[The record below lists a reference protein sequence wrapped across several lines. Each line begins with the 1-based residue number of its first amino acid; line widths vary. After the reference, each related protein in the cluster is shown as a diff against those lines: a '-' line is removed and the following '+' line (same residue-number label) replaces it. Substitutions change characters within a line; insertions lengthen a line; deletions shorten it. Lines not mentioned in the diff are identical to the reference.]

1 MTEENKQFVYKIE
14 DIFEEIPEDPEN
26 INMIIPPEV
35 AEKIGL
41 EPGDPIKILWGDQGT
56 IIVEKISKEDLEN
69 KISDADE

>member
-35 AEKIGL
+35 AGKIGL